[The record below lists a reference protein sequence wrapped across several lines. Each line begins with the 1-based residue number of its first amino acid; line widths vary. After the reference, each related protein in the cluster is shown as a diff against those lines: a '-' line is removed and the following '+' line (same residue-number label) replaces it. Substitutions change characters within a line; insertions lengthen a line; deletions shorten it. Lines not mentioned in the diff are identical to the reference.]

1 MISIKIKSIVLLR
14 ALLFCYNL
22 EKNINGNNRQEEGFI
37 MYNND
42 NETVASVLALAL
54 IFFFVSFLIAT
65 SNSEEKQKEVGA
77 NDPNKSELVAKQESN
92 STATKEEQQT
102 DFLKKYKD
110 KYSSL
115 VPYKVN
121 STDHLFYYNSEGKL
135 ILLSEGSSFDT
146 DKNEKDFINLLENN
160 QSEFDKETKNIL
172 DQFKSGDSASRIS
185 LLSSNTGKAHL
196 LYQYQNKNLSEKLSG
211 LFFDITIYYNPGSE
225 EDKLSEALG
234 LVVDFA
240 QKSGKVYRLNI
251 VDINKVDPL
260 ELEEI
265 RYSGDIIA
273 ISHPVQISEGSIT
286 NHPELRSRVDLS
298 DDPENILKLTEY
310 YN

>member
-1 MISIKIKSIVLLR
+1 
-14 ALLFCYNL
+14 
-22 EKNINGNNRQEEGFI
+22 

-42 NETVASVLALAL
+42 NETVASILALAL

-92 STATKEEQQT
+92 STATKEEQQIN
-102 DFLKKYKD
+102 FLKKYKD

-115 VPYKVN
+115 VPYKLNPTNDV
-121 STDHLFYYNSEGKL
+121 FYYNNEGKT
-135 ILLSEGSSFDT
+135 ILLF
-146 DKNEKDFINLLENN
+146 NELLLEKKQDENYFVKILENN
-160 QSEFDKETKNIL
+160 QSEFDKETENIL
-172 DQFKSGDSASRIS
+172 EQFKNGDSTSLIS
-185 LLSSNTGKAHL
+185 LLSSNTGKSHL
-196 LYQYQNKNLSEKLSG
+196 LYQYQNLSENLSG
-211 LFFDITIYYNPGSE
+211 LFLDITIYYNPGSE

-234 LVVDFA
+234 LLVDFA

-251 VDINKVDPL
+251 VDVNKVDPV
-260 ELEEI
+260 EQEEV

-273 ISHPVQISEGSIT
+273 VAHPVQISEGAVT
-286 NHPELRSRVDLS
+286 NYQDLRGRANIS
-298 DDPENILKLTEY
+298 DDPKNILKLTEY

>member
-1 MISIKIKSIVLLR
+1 
-14 ALLFCYNL
+14 
-22 EKNINGNNRQEEGFI
+22 

-42 NETVASVLALAL
+42 NETVASILALAL

-92 STATKEEQQT
+92 STATKEEQQIN
-102 DFLKKYKD
+102 FLKKYKD

-115 VPYKVN
+115 VPYKLNPTNDV
-121 STDHLFYYNSEGKL
+121 FYYNNEGKT
-135 ILLSEGSSFDT
+135 ILLF
-146 DKNEKDFINLLENN
+146 NELLLEKKQDENYFVKILENN
-160 QSEFDKETKNIL
+160 QSEFDKETENIL
-172 DQFKSGDSASRIS
+172 EQFKNGDSTSLIS
-185 LLSSNTGKAHL
+185 LLSSNTGKSHL
-196 LYQYQNKNLSEKLSG
+196 LYQYQNKNLSENLSG
-211 LFFDITIYYNPGSE
+211 LFLDITIYYNPGSE

-234 LVVDFA
+234 LLVDFA

-251 VDINKVDPL
+251 VDVNKVDPV
-260 ELEEI
+260 EQEEV

-273 ISHPVQISEGSIT
+273 VAHPVQILEGAVT
-286 NHPELRSRVDLS
+286 NYQDLRGRANIS
-298 DDPENILKLTEY
+298 DDPKNILKLTEY

>member
-1 MISIKIKSIVLLR
+1 
-14 ALLFCYNL
+14 
-22 EKNINGNNRQEEGFI
+22 

-42 NETVASVLALAL
+42 NETVASILALAL

-92 STATKEEQQT
+92 STATKEEQQN

-160 QSEFDKETKNIL
+160 QSEFDKEAKNIL
-172 DQFKSGDSASRIS
+172 DQFKNGDSASRIS

-225 EDKLSEALG
+225 EDKLSEAIG

-251 VDINKVDPL
+251 VDINKVDPV
-260 ELEEI
+260 EQEEI
-265 RYSGDIIA
+265 RYSGDIISVA
-273 ISHPVQISEGSIT
+273 HPGQISEGAVT
-286 NHPELRSRVDLS
+286 NYQDLRGRANIS
-298 DDPENILKLTEY
+298 DDPKNILKFTEY

>member
-1 MISIKIKSIVLLR
+1 
-14 ALLFCYNL
+14 
-22 EKNINGNNRQEEGFI
+22 

-42 NETVASVLALAL
+42 NETVASILALAL

-92 STATKEEQQT
+92 STATKEEQQIN
-102 DFLKKYKD
+102 FLKKYKD

-115 VPYKVN
+115 VPYKLNQTNDV
-121 STDHLFYYNSEGKL
+121 FYYNNEGKT
-135 ILLSEGSSFDT
+135 ILLF
-146 DKNEKDFINLLENN
+146 NELLLEKKQDENYFVKILENN
-160 QSEFDKETKNIL
+160 QSEFDKETENIL
-172 DQFKSGDSASRIS
+172 EQFKNGDSTSLIS
-185 LLSSNTGKAHL
+185 LLSSNTGKSHL
-196 LYQYQNKNLSEKLSG
+196 LYQYQNKNLSENLSG
-211 LFFDITIYYNPGSE
+211 LFLDITIYYNPGSK

-234 LVVDFA
+234 LLVDFA

-251 VDINKVDPL
+251 VDVNKVDPV
-260 ELEEI
+260 EQEEV

-273 ISHPVQISEGSIT
+273 VAHPVQISEGAVT
-286 NHPELRSRVDLS
+286 NYQDLRGRANIS
-298 DDPENILKLTEY
+298 DDPKNILKLTEY

>member
-1 MISIKIKSIVLLR
+1 MYKDDNGTIASI
-14 ALLFCYNL
+14 
-22 EKNINGNNRQEEGFI
+22 
-37 MYNND
+37 
-42 NETVASVLALAL
+42 LALAL
-54 IFFFVSFLIAT
+54 IFFFVSFLLAT
-65 SNSEEKQKEVGA
+65 SNQKENQKEVNS
-77 NDPNKSELVAKQESN
+77 NDPSKSELVSKQESN
-92 STATKEEQQT
+92 SSVNKEEQQT

-160 QSEFDKETKNIL
+160 QSEFNKETENIL
-172 DQFKSGDSASRIS
+172 NQFKNGDSASRIS

-196 LYQYQNKNLSEKLSG
+196 LSQSQNKNLSEKLSG

-225 EDKLSEALG
+225 EDKLSEAIG

-251 VDINKVDPL
+251 VDINKVDPV
-260 ELEEI
+260 ELEEV
-265 RYSGDIIA
+265 RYSGGIIA
-273 ISHPVQISEGSIT
+273 IGYPVQISEGAVT
-286 NHPELRSRVDLS
+286 NYKDLRGRANIS
-298 DDPENILKLTEY
+298 DDPKNILKLTEY

>member
-1 MISIKIKSIVLLR
+1 
-14 ALLFCYNL
+14 
-22 EKNINGNNRQEEGFI
+22 

>member
-1 MISIKIKSIVLLR
+1 
-14 ALLFCYNL
+14 
-22 EKNINGNNRQEEGFI
+22 

-42 NETVASVLALAL
+42 NETVASILALAL

-92 STATKEEQQT
+92 STATKEEQQN

-146 DKNEKDFINLLENN
+146 DKNENDLINLLENN
-160 QSEFDKETKNIL
+160 QSEFNKETENIL
-172 DQFKSGDSASRIS
+172 NQFKNGDSASLIS

-273 ISHPVQISEGSIT
+273 ISQPVQISEGSIA
-286 NHPELRSRVDLS
+286 NQPELRSRVDLS
-298 DDPENILKLTEY
+298 DNPENILKLTEY